1 MKKKVT
7 SAKTPII
14 APQVLAI
21 PFIQMAISPYQMTG
35 GPSDKNTDTGK
46 HVIKKQLADSQVQ
59 EKHETPTI

>member
-1 MKKKVT
+1 
-7 SAKTPII
+7 
-14 APQVLAI
+14 
-21 PFIQMAISPYQMTG
+21 MAISPYQMTG